1 MSEVGGSVKAA
12 EKPRSLLRSSS
23 LVGVLTM
30 VSRVL
35 GLARD
40 MVIAQYFGS
49 HLDPFLVA
57 FKIPNFFR
65 RLFAEGA
72 FSVAFV
78 PILTE
83 YKTRRPLEDVQ
94 LLVSRVSGALGLALL
109 AVTLLAIL
117 FADYL
122 PWIFAPGFRQDPEKF
137 ALTGELLRIT
147 FPYLFFIAL
156 TAFAGGVLNSYGRF
170 AIPAFT
176 PVLLNLTMIVTT
188 LWGSTWFDEPL
199 YTLAWGVFFAGLVQL
214 LFQMPFLMQLQ
225 MLVKPTFVRR
235 DEGVRRI
242 VMLMLPA
249 LFGVSVSQ
257 INLLLDTVLASF
269 LEGGSV
275 SWLYYADRLQNLPL
289 GIFAIAIGVVIL
301 PALSSRHAN
310 AETEGFARTLDW
322 AVRMVMLLALP
333 AALALTVL
341 AGPMMATI
349 FYHGEMTPY
358 DIEQMTRALQAYAVG
373 LLAFMLIKVLA
384 PGYYARQDTRTPVK
398 IGIQAMVANMVLN
411 LALVLPLAH
420 AGLAL
425 ATSLSSYLNAFMLYR
440 GLRREGVMEPQP
452 GWGSFALKMLLAN
465 GAMVAFLWL
474 LMGPYE
480 QWLQWTTLQRSWHLA
495 GLVAGGAGVYLG
507 VLLLA
512 GLRPRHLR
520 GARF

>member
-23 LVGVLTM
+23 LVGLLTM

-35 GLARD
+35 GLVRD

-83 YKTRRPLEDVQ
+83 YKTRRSLEDVQ
-94 LLVSRVSGALGLALL
+94 LLVSRVSGALGLVLL

-122 PWIFAPGFRQDPEKF
+122 PWVFAPGFRQDPEKF

-225 MLVKPTFVRR
+225 MLVKPTFVRG

-269 LEGGSV
+269 LESGSV

-310 AETEGFARTLDW
+310 AETDGFARTLDW

-349 FYHGEMTPY
+349 FYHGEMTPN
-358 DIEQMTRALQAYAVG
+358 DILQMTHALQAYAVG

-452 GWGSFALKMLLAN
+452 GWGRFALKMLLAN
-465 GAMVAFLWL
+465 GVMVAFLWL

-495 GLVAGGAGVYLG
+495 GLVVGGAGVYLG